1 MTIRA
6 EINSRAQVLSA
17 CSVAVRPK
25 MSHVAVAAIILL
37 VTVSVVS
44 GQALTANEFPNTI
57 VLPGARSA
65 EGIAI
70 GEGSIFYASD
80 FLAGDIFRGDLR
92 TGKFER
98 FIHPPTGRQAVGL
111 KADIRH
117 GLLFVAGGFTG
128 QAYVC
133 DLQTG
138 TDLATFQLGGLIND
152 VVVTKD
158 AAWFTDSLLPH
169 IYRIPIAPGGRPQTI
184 VVTGPAANLSG
195 FPNLNG
201 IAVTPDGQTLIVSH
215 SALGAIFTVDPTTG
229 ASKFINGVVVPAIDG
244 IILEGSRV
252 YAVQVDLNQIAQ
264 IDLSPDLS
272 SGILTAVVT
281 NPDFEAPTT
290 LARFGDRLVAVNG
303 KYDTGFPPTATT
315 YEVVTVVRP
324 DEFPVH

>member
-25 MSHVAVAAIILL
+25 MSHVAAAAFILL
-37 VTVSVVS
+37 ATVSFVS
-44 GQALTANEFPNTI
+44 GQALTANEFPNKI
-57 VLPGARSA
+57 ALPGARSA

-70 GEGSIFYASD
+70 GEGSMFYASD

-92 TGKFER
+92 TGKVER
-98 FIHPPTGRQAVGL
+98 FIHPPNGRQAVGL

-128 QAYVC
+128 QAYIY
-133 DLQTG
+133 DLETG
-138 TDLATFQLGGLIND
+138 ADLATFQLGGLIND

-158 AAWFTDSLLPH
+158 AAWFTDSLQPH
-169 IYRIPIAPGGRPQTI
+169 IYRIPIAPGGRPRTL
-184 VVTGPAANLSG
+184 VVTGPAAILSG

-201 IAVTPDGQTLIVSH
+201 IAATPDGKTLIVSH

-229 ASKFINGVVVPAIDG
+229 ISKFIDGVVVPTVDG
-244 IILEGSRV
+244 IILDGGRV

-281 NPDFEAPTT
+281 SPDFESPT
-290 LARFGDRLVAVNG
+290 AVGRFGDRFAAVNG

-315 YEVVTVVRP
+315 YEVVTVMRP
-324 DEFPVH
+324 DESPAH